1 MNNKTNKVIKII
13 IFLVVSIMIIILS
26 KQFYLRTLSASDYI
40 KETDKNSVENL
51 LYEEKLD
58 DMAVVFYT
66 NKDNEYLLTV
76 LKVNA
81 TGYKTLGTSK
91 NNLKDFTFSTY
102 EYKGKTYSV
111 SWTISSD
118 YNINEV
124 YFDEVKGNIADIKDT
139 NIRIFWSISFKAKA
153 PLITL
158 N

>member
-26 KQFYLRTLSASDYI
+26 KQFYLRTLSVSDYI

-139 NIRIFWSISFKAKA
+139 NIRIFWSISSEAKA

>member
-1 MNNKTNKVIKII
+1 MNNKINNVIKII
-13 IFLVVSIMIIILS
+13 IFIVISLLIIIQS
-26 KQFYLRTLSASDYI
+26 RQFYLYALSPCDYI

-58 DMAVVFYT
+58 DIAVVFYT
-66 NKDNEYLLTV
+66 NKDEEYLLTV

-81 TGYKTLGTSK
+81 IGYKTLGTSK
-91 NNLKDFTFSTY
+91 NNLKDFTFTTY

-124 YFDEVKGNIADIKDT
+124 YFDELKGNITNIKDS
-139 NIRIFWSISFKAKA
+139 NIRIFWSTSADTKT

-158 N
+158 K

>member
-139 NIRIFWSISFKAKA
+139 NIRIFWSISSEAKA

>member
-1 MNNKTNKVIKII
+1 MNNKTNKAIKII
-13 IFLVVSIMIIILS
+13 IFLVLSIVIILLS
-26 KQFYLRTLSASDYI
+26 KQFYLFALTPSNYI

-58 DMAVVFYT
+58 DIAVVFYT
-66 NKDNEYLLTV
+66 NKDEEYLLTV

-91 NNLKDFTFSTY
+91 NNQKDFTFSTY

-111 SWTISSD
+111 SWTISND

-124 YFDEVKGNIADIKDT
+124 YFDELKGNITDIKDT
-139 NIRIFWSISFKAKA
+139 NVRIFWSISFKAKA

>member
-1 MNNKTNKVIKII
+1 MNNKTNKAIKII
-13 IFLVVSIMIIILS
+13 IFLVLSIVIILLS
-26 KQFYLRTLSASDYI
+26 KQFYLFALTPSNYI

-58 DMAVVFYT
+58 DIAVVFYT
-66 NKDNEYLLTV
+66 NKDEEYLLTV

-111 SWTISSD
+111 SWTISND

-124 YFDEVKGNIADIKDT
+124 YFDELKGNITDIKDT
-139 NIRIFWSISFKAKA
+139 NVRIFWSISFKAKA